1 MIIFRYHFFNLLA
14 ILLICITTVHDLNYC
29 TLHFTFN
36 TEHCVMVN
44 NVSPSSKAICR
55 SMLNIAHNV
64 MYDNVSPLPRLYVI
78 YMLNTAHNVMYD
90 NVSPSTKAIC
100 HIYVEHCTQ
109 RYV

>member
-1 MIIFRYHFFNLLA
+1 MIMLVPLPRLYVIY
-14 ILLICITTVHDLNYC
+14 
-29 TLHFTFN
+29 
-36 TEHCVMVN
+36 
-44 NVSPSSKAICR
+44 
-55 SMLNIAHNV
+55 MLNTAHNV